1 MTKKESNNELEKAFA
16 ELYVSN
22 AINLKNST
30 MNSAKFYDEKCKFIR
45 KQIYILENE
54 EPFKFFKKSHKN
66 WEDKLQ
72 DLKQKYDDSFT
83 NFIEECKELENVMKL
98 FNV

>member
-1 MTKKESNNELEKAFA
+1 MTKKESSNELEKAFA

-30 MNSAKFYDEKCKFIR
+30 INIAKFYNEKCKFIR
-45 KQIYILENE
+45 KQIFILKNE
-54 EPFKFFKKSHKN
+54 EPLKFFKKSHKN

-72 DLKQKYDDSFT
+72 DLKQKYDNSFT
-83 NFIEECKELENVMKL
+83 NYIEKCKELENVMNL

>member
-1 MTKKESNNELEKAFA
+1 MSEKKKELSTNEAFA
-16 ELYVSN
+16 KVFATTYNFVFE
-22 AINLKNST
+22 ST
-30 MNSAKFYDEKCKFIR
+30 RLSIKFYEIEYKRLQREMIK
-45 KQIYILENE
+45 LEENE
-54 EPFKFFKKSHKN
+54 PLKIFKKSHKN

-83 NFIEECKELENVMKL
+83 KYIKECEELENVMNL